1 MKKRKVDLL
10 ILSDIHLGTY
20 GCRAKELK
28 AYLKSIKPK
37 MVVLNGDII
46 DIWSFSKSYFPKA
59 HFGVLRQLLKFAADG
74 IPLYYIT
81 GNHDEMLRRFSGFS
95 SGNFHLVDKLVLDLD
110 GHKAWIFHGDVFDAS
125 MKHSKWLAKLGGFGY
140 DLLICLNLVINFF
153 LQKFGMPRMSFSKKV
168 KDNVKKAVA
177 FVQDFEKVAAD
188 IAIDQAYDYVI
199 CGHIHTPQKRYI
211 ENKKG
216 KVLYLNSGDWIENL
230 TALEY
235 HNKQWR
241 IYQYEETIL
250 KKEKENPDVAP
261 SFDQVT
267 QKVIANELEAV
278 RYANFVEEG
287 VRLINDGGA
296 QSTRFS
302 KKLGN

>member
-20 GCRAKELK
+20 GCRAKELIT
-28 AYLKSIKPK
+28 YLKSIKPK

-46 DIWSFSKSYFPKA
+46 DIWNFSKRYFPKS

-95 SGNFHLVDKLVLDLD
+95 SGNFHLADKLVLDLD
-110 GHKAWIFHGDVFDAS
+110 GKKAWIFHGDVFDAS

-140 DLLICLNLVINFF
+140 DLLIFLNVIINFC
-153 LQKFGMPRMSFSKKV
+153 LHKIGLPRMSFSKKV
-168 KDNVKKAVA
+168 KENVKKAVS
-177 FVQDFEKVAAD
+177 FIQDFEQVAAD
-188 IAIDQAYDYVI
+188 IAIDQGYDYVI
-199 CGHIHTPQKRYI
+199 CGHIHNPQKRHI
-211 ENKKG
+211 ENNKG

-235 HNKQWR
+235 HHNKWS
-241 IYQYEETIL
+241 IYHFEESKSDGGAPQTD
-250 KKEKENPDVAP
+250 EAP
-261 SFDQVT
+261 SFDQVA
-267 QKVIANELEAV
+267 QKVITKEIESV
-278 RYANFVEEG
+278 RYANFLEE
-287 VRLINDGGA
+287 L
-296 QSTRFS
+296 S
-302 KKLGN
+302 